1 MMLAILCHLHVVWLF
16 IWLYVSSCI
25 QITTMKKKLVSY
37 LYTFGLYRRWNKHH
51 IVRSILNTLICHK
64 CIQWS
69 WKVLS
74 RISEKVVLEEFLSF
88 RTLNLTVMLYAFYY
102 SYNINYNTILKR
114 NERKLKLLVSQNEGQ
129 C

>member
-1 MMLAILCHLHVVWLF
+1 M
-16 IWLYVSSCI
+16 
-25 QITTMKKKLVSY
+25 
-37 LYTFGLYRRWNKHH
+37 
-51 IVRSILNTLICHK
+51 
-64 CIQWS
+64 
-69 WKVLS
+69 LS